1 MKDND
6 WVAELV
12 ILILVIAMA
21 LIVGIMLI
29 LMIQDTATIF
39 ERKDTENEQIHV

>member
-6 WVAELV
+6 WIAELV
-12 ILILVIAMA
+12 ILIVVIVMA
-21 LIVGIMLI
+21 IMVGIMII

-39 ERKDTENEQIHV
+39 ERKETENEQVHV